1 MKQLKAE
8 QKGEV
13 LQAKRINTHVSSGY
27 CGWSTFAYADIS
39 DLLKMYGGKDC
50 QIYFEILIIAVAF
63 VLPQQGMK
71 RHTEKVKREHKTAKY
86 VRSFFK
92 QLHDYK
98 NVWDQCP

>member
-27 CGWSTFAYADIS
+27 CGWSTFAYADVS

-50 QIYFEILIIAVAF
+50 
-63 VLPQQGMK
+63 
-71 RHTEKVKREHKTAKY
+71 
-86 VRSFFK
+86 
-92 QLHDYK
+92 
-98 NVWDQCP
+98 